1 MAQALKNLTVSKEQ
15 SCSTQSQTT
24 SGQQTFSDH
33 ERDVTGY
40 LFAKLAVLY
49 ANAFYLVYPSEK
61 EVNFAKR
68 EYAKEI
74 GRFTRDQIDIGMRHL
89 AKLAI
94 STERDDRIYREPN
107 LPAILAML
115 DETARPKRAH
125 KLAPSLY
132 NEQTGTYM
140 LEDQTAKE
148 KRYELG
154 KAEASKLLAMFAEP
168 EKPPLT
174 PAEIEDLKRAERIR
188 HGY

>member
-1 MAQALKNLTVSKEQ
+1 MSKDRN
-15 SCSTQSQTT
+15 CSTQSQTT
-24 SGQQTFSDH
+24 TGQQTSSFTDH

-40 LFAKLAVLY
+40 LFAKLVVLY
-49 ANAFYLVYPSEK
+49 ANTFYLVYPSEK

-74 GRFTRDQIDIGMRHL
+74 GRFTREQIDVGMRHL

-125 KLAPSLY
+125 KLFEPLALPDKVSQ
-132 NEQTGTYM
+132 EK
-140 LEDQTAKE
+140 AKE
-148 KRYELG
+148 VGRCELDR
-154 KAEASKLLAMFAEP
+154 LMTMFAEP

-174 PAEIEDLKRAERIR
+174 QAEIADKQRAERLANE
-188 HGY
+188 H

>member
-1 MAQALKNLTVSKEQ
+1 MSKDRN
-15 SCSTQSQTT
+15 CSTQSQTT
-24 SGQQTFSDH
+24 NGQQTFSDH

-74 GRFTRDQIDIGMRHL
+74 GRFTRNQIDVGMKHL

-94 STERDDRIYREPN
+94 STERDNRIYREPN

-115 DETARPKRAH
+115 DESARPKQAH
-125 KLAPSLY
+125 KLFAPLSLPDAVS
-132 NEQTGTYM
+132 Q
-140 LEDQTAKE
+140 E
-148 KRYELG
+148 KARKAGACELDRLM
-154 KAEASKLLAMFAEP
+154 SMFKEP
-168 EKPPLT
+168 EPAPLT
-174 PAEIEDLKRAERIR
+174 PAEIADKQRAERLANEI
-188 HGY
+188 